1 MRITKIIFLTILG
14 FVIYKGYVAFTEFE
28 IGVGDRVAILEE
40 SAGVEREGEVIG
52 LMMYLGDPPQLEEH
66 LYTKNKSKCLEMKQ
80 IAEET
85 SFAYYECARVRA
97 VLVGKK
103 IVDIID
109 VVEVIE
115 WPMMIIIYLLR
126 F

>member
-1 MRITKIIFLTILG
+1 MGKLKIILYLVLA
-14 FVIYKGYVAFTEFE
+14 FVIYKGYVAFTDFE
-28 IGVGDRVAILEE
+28 IGVDNRVAKIEE
-40 SAGVEREGEVIG
+40 KAEFEREGEVVG
-52 LMMYLGDPPQLEEH
+52 LMMYLGNPPGLREH
-66 LYTKNKSKCLEMKQ
+66 LYTENKSKCLEMKK

-109 VVEVIE
+109 EIEVIE
-115 WPMMIIIYLLR
+115 
-126 F
+126 